1 MRCRLAA
8 PHERIDRPLPA
19 ALRTVRSSPAERR
32 CASGSGSQRPTL
44 LLTLSSARTR
54 SQLPS
59 VVLVL
64 AALYPSTPMAP
75 SAPRRRRRKRTTG
88 WPRRMSRRTAVRRV
102 LNAPLQLVVLILE
115 EPIVWLA
122 LASYA
127 LYRTGFALPAF
138 AP

>member
-1 MRCRLAA
+1 
-8 PHERIDRPLPA
+8 
-19 ALRTVRSSPAERR
+19 
-32 CASGSGSQRPTL
+32 
-44 LLTLSSARTR
+44 
-54 SQLPS
+54 
-59 VVLVL
+59 
-64 AALYPSTPMAP
+64 
-75 SAPRRRRRKRTTG
+75 
-88 WPRRMSRRTAVRRV
+88 MSRRTAVRRV